1 MKLTKPF
8 ILEDKMIH
16 EMKLNDKPFNDIK
29 TGKKKFELRL
39 YDDKRKKINL
49 GDTIIFRNTTNMEDT
64 ISVTVIALLQYP
76 SFADFFNDIDYR
88 LSGTANNLK
97 EKLER
102 IHSFYTFE
110 EEREHGILA
119 IKIQLL

>member
-1 MKLTKPF
+1 
-8 ILEDKMIH
+8 MIH

-88 LSGTANNLK
+88 LSGTANNLE

-102 IHSFYTFE
+102 IHSFLYF
-110 EEREHGILA
+110 
-119 IKIQLL
+119 

>member
-1 MKLTKPF
+1 V
-8 ILEDKMIH
+8 
-16 EMKLNDKPFNDIK
+16 N
-29 TGKKKFELRL
+29 
-39 YDDKRKKINL
+39 
-49 GDTIIFRNTTNMEDT
+49 
-64 ISVTVIALLQYP
+64 
-76 SFADFFNDIDYR
+76 FFNDIDYR